1 MKAVTKICRKMI
13 KNRLLIICV
22 FLGVLTCNLS
32 SKAGER
38 IFYPNDS
45 TVINGKIIGF
55 KNDTDDKLISFY
67 CYNLSGKSQNKS
79 IRINADG
86 SFSGKLFQPY
96 EGEID
101 IKYKK
106 IFTKAYVKP
115 GKELCLVIDS
125 KEAELRGNF
134 TKALNAKGDLAEI
147 NNKIFDFMSEFQR
160 HKFVTK
166 ARLGDKSQTDS
177 LFSSQRLILMNENLE
192 FLSQYLKQTNNNNQG
207 FANWA
212 KNYLVYEAAY
222 EIVLFPFFGK
232 ENKDISMSKLLGCLG
247 PIPINNPEALK
258 NAFYYRFLDALATS
272 LQIVLR
278 TNNENV
284 SVFLDKSNGVF
295 TGIAKELVY
304 YDIYSSRVLLNP
316 TKINE
321 NWDRFFRTVSNSYLK
336 SLFLELKNKATSA
349 SAFKS
354 FDIIAAIDKFDAP
367 NNLKERLIQ
376 VFKEEKGKTLYIDFW
391 GTWCAPCMLE
401 MPVYPSL
408 IDAYKNKA
416 ITFIFF
422 AVDESE
428 KRINELKEK
437 YKIAGKFV
445 LLSKDETAVMNDVLN
460 FQTYPSHFIID
471 SKGLVRIEIS
481 RHLSSENVDSYFIPE
496 INKYID

>member
-1 MKAVTKICRKMI
+1 MI
-13 KNRLLIICV
+13 KKSLFIVCV
-22 FLGVLTCNLS
+22 FFALFTNSLS
-32 SKAGER
+32 SKAVAKT
-38 IFYPNDS
+38 FYSNDS
-45 TVINGKIIGF
+45 TLISGQIIGF
-55 KNDTDDKLISFY
+55 KNDTDDKMISFY
-67 CYNLSGKSQNKS
+67 CYNLRGESLSKSF
-79 IRINADG
+79 IINADG
-86 SFSGKLFQPY
+86 TFRGKIFQPY

-106 IFTKAYVKP
+106 IFTKAYIKP
-115 GKELCLVIDS
+115 GTGLSLEVDS
-125 KEAELRGNF
+125 KEAEVRGNF
-134 TKALNAKGDLAEI
+134 VKALNAKGDLADI

-166 ARLGDKSQTDS
+166 ARLGDKNQTDS
-177 LFSSQRLILMNENLE
+177 LFSSQRLILMNEKLE
-192 FLSQYLKQTNNNNQG
+192 FLSQYLKQRNNNNQE

-212 KNYLVYEAAY
+212 RNYLIYDAAF
-222 EIVLFPFFGK
+222 EIVLFPFYGK

-258 NAFYYRFLDALATS
+258 NASYYGFLNLFTNS

-278 TNNENV
+278 TNNENI
-284 SVFLDKSNGVF
+284 SVLLDKSDGVF

-304 YDIYSSRVLLNP
+304 YDIYSSKVLKNP
-316 TKINE
+316 SKINA
-321 NWDRFFRTVSNSYLK
+321 NWDRFFGTISNSYLK
-336 SLFLELKNKATSA
+336 SLFLALKDEAAAASTFKA
-349 SAFKS
+349 
-354 FDIIAAIDKFDAP
+354 FDIIAAIEKFDAP

-428 KRINELKEK
+428 KRVNELKEK

-460 FQTYPSHFIID
+460 FHTYPSHFIID
-471 SKGLVRIEIS
+471 SRGLVRTKIT
-481 RHLSSENVDSYFIPE
+481 RGLSSENVESYFIPE